1 MASDTHL
8 TDGKGR
14 TPCAT

>member
-8 TDGKGR
+8 AARDL
-14 TPCAT
+14 